1 MKSKEFPSS
10 GMQSAQRCSIVEVI
24 IEFNGARRGTDVSLS
39 EHERKLLAQMEEALS
54 ADDPHLVSTLTGTR
68 LYPGRNRILLGVA
81 LTIVGI
87 LTIFAGLITKTTP
100 IGILGFLISL
110 SGVILAISA
119 LSGVSALRAPGGT
132 RGNRRRGKMNS
143 RLEDRWERRNF
154 DQ

>member
-1 MKSKEFPSS
+1 M
-10 GMQSAQRCSIVEVI
+10 
-24 IEFNGARRGTDVSLS
+24 SLS

-68 LYPGRNRILLGVA
+68 LYPGRNRVLLGVA
-81 LTIVGI
+81 LIIVGI
-87 LTIFAGLITKTTP
+87 LTIFAGLITKTIP

-110 SGVILAISA
+110 SGLTLAISA
-119 LSGVSALRAPGGT
+119 LSGVSALRAPK
-132 RGNRRRGKMNS
+132 NRRSSKGKLNS

>member
-1 MKSKEFPSS
+1 
-10 GMQSAQRCSIVEVI
+10 MQSPQRCSIVEAVI
-24 IEFNGARRGTDVSLS
+24 LFIGVRRGTGVSLS

-68 LYPGRNRILLGVA
+68 LYPGRNRILLGVS
-81 LTIVGI
+81 LTIIGI
-87 LTIFAGLITKTTP
+87 LTIFAGLIIKTTP

-110 SGVILAISA
+110 AGVTLAISA

-132 RGNRRRGKMNS
+132 RGTRRRGKMNS